1 MFIPADA
8 RVRLGSVASG
18 KVLDAGDAR
27 AGDRVRQRW
36 PARDRPGQWWRLVP
50 VPGRSHQ
57 YRLVEDATGLVLTG
71 HEGSRAGRYGV
82 VALGSDPRDPRASW
96 WVLPQADDEY
106 ALVNT
111 ATGLSLDLWDGADDD
126 EALVGLVRFWRGPQ
140 QRWRLHTGVAPGGT
154 RAVMTMVYNE
164 EVLLPIWLGYY
175 SRFFAPEDIYV
186 LDHGTTDGST
196 DRPGFNRVPVHH
208 DEFGVGWQRDTCQ
221 RFQHELLER
230 YDVVLHTDVDEIV
243 APDPR
248 SGDLGEYIDRFDDD
262 FVTCTGYEVLHMKD
276 TEPAYDPGRPVLDQR
291 GTWFRNN
298 SYSKPLLA
306 RVPMEWHGG
315 FHERKDRAARRDP
328 SLRLIHLHRFD
339 YDYGLTRNLV
349 RTKRRRARLDVE
361 KGWGRQNRILDAEEF
376 HAWFYHANSAGRPL
390 RTEPVPEHWRHVV

>member
-1 MFIPADA
+1 MVFVPVGTPV
-8 RVRLGSVASG
+8 RVGNVASG
-18 KVLDAGDAR
+18 KVLDAGDVR
-27 AGDRVRQRW
+27 AGERVRQHW
-36 PARDRPGQWWRLVP
+36 PARDRPDQWWRLDP
-50 VPGRSHQ
+50 VPGRAFR
-57 YRLVEDATGLVLTG
+57 YRILNAHSGLALTGRADGVVLSSDVEDPQAVW
-71 HEGSRAGRYGV
+71 SV
-82 VALGSDPRDPRASW
+82 VPL
-96 WVLPQADDEY
+96 ADDEY
-106 ALVNT
+106 LVQNT
-111 ATGLSLDLWDGADDD
+111 AHDRALDLHRGFEDDD
-126 EALVGLVRFWRGPQ
+126 TPVNLIAYWHNPQ

-208 DEFGVGWQRDTCQ
+208 DEYSGQWQRDVCQ
-221 RFQHELLER
+221 RFQHELIER

-291 GTWFRNN
+291 GTWFPNDR
-298 SYSKPLLA
+298 YAKPLLA
-306 RVPMEWHGG
+306 RVPMHWVSGCH
-315 FHERKDRAARRDP
+315 DREDRLVHRDA
-328 SLRLIHLHRFD
+328 SLHLLHLHRFD
-339 YDYGLTRNLV
+339 YDHGLTRHRV
-349 RTKRRRARLDVE
+349 RTDRKQRQRDVE
-361 KGWGRQNRILDAEEF
+361 RGWGYQNRITDENRYAR
-376 HAWFYHANSAGRPL
+376 WFYQEGIKGGSI
-390 RTEPVPEHWRHVV
+390 EPEPIPPQWKGLF